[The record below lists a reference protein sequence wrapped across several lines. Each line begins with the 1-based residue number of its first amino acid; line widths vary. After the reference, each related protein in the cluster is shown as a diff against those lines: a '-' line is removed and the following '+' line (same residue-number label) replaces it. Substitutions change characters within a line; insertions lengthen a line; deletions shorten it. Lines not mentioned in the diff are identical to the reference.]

1 MFGQKGSSS
10 KLAWARMPKL
20 SQNICKSIKLKVA
33 ENQIDWVIQI
43 DVVEKQFT
51 EGGGGRGGAKSSL
64 RPITNRVKEYSGVG
78 AFL

>member
-43 DVVEKQFT
+43 DVVKKSLQ
-51 EGGGGRGGAKSSL
+51 RG
-64 RPITNRVKEYSGVG
+64 EE
-78 AFL
+78 